1 MVATTVGEVVDGP
14 EDVGAAVEG
23 ALDAI

>member
-1 MVATTVGEVVDGP
+1 MAATTVGEVVDGP
-14 EDVGAAVEG
+14 EDVVAAVEG